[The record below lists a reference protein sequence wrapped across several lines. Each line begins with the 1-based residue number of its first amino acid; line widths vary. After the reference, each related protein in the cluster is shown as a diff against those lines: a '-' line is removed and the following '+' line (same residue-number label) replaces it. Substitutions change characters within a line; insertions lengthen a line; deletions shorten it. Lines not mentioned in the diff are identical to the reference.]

1 MKKQSGEYKVYANNT
16 VLEILPT
23 HNDII
28 IYMLAKKGRLVMCF
42 VRYKQPRASF
52 ATI

>member
-1 MKKQSGEYKVYANNT
+1 MKKQSGEYKMYVNNT

-28 IYMLAKKGRLVMCF
+28 IHKLAKKEDL
-42 VRYKQPRASF
+42 
-52 ATI
+52 